1 MLMQFSIVFSGHGQD
16 NHNRMIHKAFCLEI
30 IQYNMSM
37 VISTDHVSESDIEDT
52 SLSVVLH
59 HTAVVK
65 DVTAGL
71 TVRKTR
77 GKL

>member
-1 MLMQFSIVFSGHGQD
+1 
-16 NHNRMIHKAFCLEI
+16 
-30 IQYNMSM
+30 MSM
-37 VISTDHVSESDIEDT
+37 VISTDHVSESDIEDA

-77 GKL
+77 GQL